1 MNILEMSKYK
11 PLANHQT
18 GIKIKNIILEEL
30 DKNDEFIVLDFKDI
44 DICTDSFAQQ
54 LTTMLSEEIGF
65 VVFRKRIKFV
75 NLNDFLKDLIRSK
88 LQNASNQ
95 VA

>member
-1 MNILEMSKYK
+1 MCMLKMSKYK

-30 DKNDEFIVLDFKDI
+30 AKNDEFIVLDFKDI

-54 LTTMLSEEIGF
+54 LTTILSEEIGF
-65 VVFRKRIKFV
+65 QTFRKRVKFI
-75 NLNDFLKDLIRSK
+75 NLNDFIKDLIKSK
-88 LQNASNQ
+88 LQEASKQ